1 MRVSFNHPAPGTQP
15 KPQHPVPSNKSQITS
30 YPLILSRLQGEIL
43 KIPRSQFQAPSPRN
57 GNGAFGKSW
66 TSECVLFSFIVLSGE
81 AYGEIT

>member
-1 MRVSFNHPAPGTQP
+1 MRVSFNHPAPGTR
-15 KPQHPVPSNKSQITS
+15 HPAPSSKQQVPNHKF